1 MAVDPA
7 LRRRR
12 RLPPPRW
19 ETPLP
24 PAAAGTW
31 GPLVVAFARRELGIT
46 LDRWQA
52 RAVSRALAVTA
63 GGRLVH
69 REYLIS
75 TARQNGKTAI
85 VRALIGWALTTA
97 AGPAWELI
105 YGLAHTRAQARIP
118 YAAVMSDLAP
128 LQRRLGHERAGGLA
142 LTRYLGIRSA
152 VAGWH
157 REYHVASRDAR
168 DAIRGYSIDL
178 GIFDEVRTQRDE
190 DTYAGLKPTMT
201 ARPDPLLFE
210 ISTAGDERSILLRRL
225 WERGRRILDG
235 AEPADGF
242 GMSWYAADETD
253 APDNPAAWA
262 KASPAMA
269 EGRIDAA
276 SIRDELAALT
286 PATFRQERLNLWS
299 DAADEWL
306 PAGVWSRA
314 AGAPP
319 LERGDRIVLG
329 VEADPSWARA
339 SVAVAVAG
347 ADAPTF
353 VGIAAD
359 LSAAPGATVAPGDL
373 IDALA
378 DAARA
383 WAPALIVY
391 SRTGAGA
398 RHVEAWAAELDIPTL
413 ALAPADLRAASELF
427 RSELIGGRLMHADD
441 PMLGAQA
448 RRARPSA
455 PLAGGGWYFSI
466 RESSGAIDAL
476 RAAAWAAWGATAP
489 EAAAPQPA
497 IF

>member
-1 MAVDPA
+1 MT
-7 LRRRR
+7 RR

-24 PAAAGTW
+24 QHAAGSW
-31 GPLVVAFARRELGIT
+31 GPLVSAFALRELGLT
-46 LDRWQA
+46 LDRWQV
-52 RAVSRALAVTA
+52 RAMTRALAVDA
-63 GGRLVH
+63 AGRLVH

-75 TARQNGKTAI
+75 TARQNGKTAL
-85 VRALIGWALTTA
+85 VRALIGWALTTH
-97 AGPAWELI
+97 AGPAWSLI

-118 YAAVMSDLAP
+118 YAAVMADLAP
-128 LQRRLGHERAGGLA
+128 IGRRLGHERRGGLA

-152 VAGWH
+152 VAGWP

-178 GIFDEVRTQRDE
+178 GVFDEVRTQRDE

-225 WERGRRILDG
+225 WERGRRIIDG
-235 AEPADGF
+235 AEPAEGF
-242 GMSWYAADETD
+242 GMTWYAADETD
-253 APDNPAAWA
+253 APDNPRAWA

-269 EGRIDAA
+269 EDRIAPA

-306 PAGVWSRA
+306 PAGIWARA
-314 AGAPP
+314 VGPPP
-319 LERGDRIVLG
+319 LERGERIVLA
-329 VEADPSWARA
+329 VEADPSWIRA
-339 SVAVAVAG
+339 SVAVAIART
-347 ADAPTF
+347 DAPTF

-359 LSAAPGATVAPGDL
+359 LAAAPGATVAPSEL
-373 IDALA
+373 LDALSA
-378 DAARA
+378 AARA
-383 WAPALIVY
+383 WGPGSVVY
-391 SRTGAGA
+391 SRSGATA
-398 RHVEAWAAELDIPTL
+398 RHVEAWAAQSDIPST
-413 ALAPADLRAASELF
+413 ALGPSELRAASELF
-427 RSELIGGRLMHADD
+427 RSELIGGRLLHADD
-441 PMLGAQA
+441 PLLGAQA

-455 PLAGGGWYFSI
+455 PLASGGWYFSI
-466 RESSGAIDAL
+466 RESAGPIDGL
-476 RAAAWAAWGATAP
+476 RAAAWAAWGALAP
-489 EAAAPQPA
+489 EAAPPQPE

>member
-1 MAVDPA
+1 MT
-7 LRRRR
+7 RR
-12 RLPPPRW
+12 RLPAPRW

-24 PAAAGTW
+24 AAAVGSW
-31 GPLVVAFARRELGIT
+31 GPLVVAFARRELGLT
-46 LDRWQA
+46 LDRWQE
-52 RAVSRALAVTA
+52 RAIWRALAVNA
-63 GGRLVH
+63 AGRLVH
-69 REYLIS
+69 REYLVS

-85 VRALIGWALTTA
+85 VRAIIGWALTTA
-97 AGPAWELI
+97 AGPAWELL

-118 YAAVMSDLAP
+118 YAAVMADLAP

-152 VAGWH
+152 VAGWR

-168 DAIRGYSIDL
+168 DAIRGYSVDL
-178 GIFDEVRTQRDE
+178 GLFDEVRTQRDE
-190 DTYAGLKPTMT
+190 DTYAALKPTMT

-225 WERGRRILDG
+225 WERGRRILEG
-235 AEPADGF
+235 AEPAEGF
-242 GMSWYAADETD
+242 GMTWYAADETD
-253 APDNPAAWA
+253 APDDPRAWA

-269 EGRIDAA
+269 EGRIDPA
-276 SIRDELAALT
+276 SIRDELAGLT

-319 LERGDRIVLG
+319 LELGERVVLA
-329 VEADPSWARA
+329 VEADPSWVRA
-339 SVAVAVAG
+339 SVAVAVAA
-347 ADAPTF
+347 ADAPAF

-359 LSAAPGATVAPGDL
+359 LTASPGATVAPAEL
-373 IDALA
+373 LEALA
-378 DAARA
+378 TATRA
-383 WAPALIVY
+383 WAPALVVY
-391 SRTGAGA
+391 ARTGATA
-398 RHVEAWAAELDIPTL
+398 RHVEAWAAEADIPSM

-441 PMLGAQA
+441 PLLGAQA

-455 PLAGGGWYFSI
+455 PLAGGGWYFSV
-466 RESSGAIDAL
+466 RESAGAIDAI
-476 RAAAWAAWGATAP
+476 RAAAWAAWGALAP
-489 EAAAPQPA
+489 EAAEPQAA

>member
-1 MAVDPA
+1 M
-7 LRRRR
+7 RRRR
-12 RLPPPRW
+12 VPPPRW
-19 ETPLP
+19 QTPLP
-24 PAAAGTW
+24 AGMAGSW

-46 LDRWQA
+46 LDRWQQDA
-52 RAVSRALAVTA
+52 IYRALAVNGA
-63 GGRLVH
+63 GRLLH

-75 TARQNGKTAI
+75 TARQNGKTAL
-85 VRALIGWALTTA
+85 VRALIGWALTTPI
-97 AGPAWELI
+97 GPAWELV

-128 LQRRLGHERAGGLA
+128 LQRRLGHERSGGLA

-152 VAGWH
+152 VAGWR

-242 GMSWYAADETD
+242 GMTWYAADEDD
-253 APDNPAAWA
+253 APDDPRAWA

-269 EGRIDAA
+269 ENRIDAA
-276 SIRDELAALT
+276 SVRDELAALT
-286 PATFRQERLNLWS
+286 PGTFRQERLNLWS

-306 PAGVWSRA
+306 PAGVWSRS

-319 LERGDRIVLG
+319 LERGERIVLA
-329 VEADPSWARA
+329 VEADPSWIRA
-339 SVAVAVAG
+339 SVAVAVAS

-353 VGIAAD
+353 VGLAAD
-359 LSAAPGATVAPGDL
+359 LSAAPGATVGPDEL
-373 IDALA
+373 LDALA
-378 DAARA
+378 TAARA
-383 WAPALIVY
+383 WSPVLVVY
-391 SRTGAGA
+391 ARTGATA
-398 RHVEAWAAELDIPTL
+398 RHVEAWAAEADIPSM
-413 ALAPADLRAASELF
+413 ALAPAELRAASELF

-441 PMLGAQA
+441 PLLGMQA

-455 PLAGGGWYFSI
+455 PLAGGGWYFSV
-466 RESSGAIDAL
+466 RESAGAIDAL
-476 RAAAWAAWGATAP
+476 RAAAWAAWGALAP
-489 EAAAPQPA
+489 EAAPSQPI

>member
-1 MAVDPA
+1 MPAGAV
-7 LRRRR
+7 
-12 RLPPPRW
+12 
-19 ETPLP
+19 
-24 PAAAGTW
+24 GSW
-31 GPLVVAFARRELGIT
+31 GPLVVAFARRELGLE

-52 RAVSRALAVTA
+52 RAVTRALAVNA
-63 GGRLVH
+63 GGRLLH

-85 VRALIGWALTTA
+85 VRALVGWALTTA
-97 AGPAWELI
+97 AGPAWELL

-128 LQRRLGHERAGGLA
+128 LQRRLGHERSGGLA

-178 GIFDEVRTQRDE
+178 GVFDEVRTQRDE

-235 AEPADGF
+235 LEPADGF
-242 GMSWYAADETD
+242 GMTWYAADETD
-253 APDNPAAWA
+253 APDDPRAWA

-306 PAGVWSRA
+306 PLGVWSRA

-319 LERGDRIVLG
+319 LERGDRIVLA
-329 VEADPSWARA
+329 VEADPSWTRA

-359 LSAAPGATVAPGDL
+359 LSAPPGQTVAPAEL
-373 IDALA
+373 LEALGA
-378 DAARA
+378 AARA
-383 WAPALIVY
+383 WSPAVVAFAR
-391 SRTGAGA
+391 SGSSS
-398 RHVEAWAAELDIPTL
+398 RHVEAWAAEADLPSL
-413 ALAPADLRAASELF
+413 SLAPADLRAASELF

-441 PMLGAQA
+441 PLLAAQA

-455 PLAGGGWYFSI
+455 PLAGGAWYFSI
-466 RESSGAIDAL
+466 RESAGAIDAL
-476 RAAAWAAWGATAP
+476 RAAAWAAWAAIAP
-489 EAAAPQPA
+489 EAAPA
-497 IF
+497 QAEIF

>member
-1 MAVDPA
+1 MA
-7 LRRRR
+7 
-12 RLPPPRW
+12 
-19 ETPLP
+19 
-24 PAAAGTW
+24 GSW

-46 LDRWQA
+46 LDRWQQDA
-52 RAVSRALAVTA
+52 IYRALAVNGA
-63 GGRLVH
+63 GRLLH

-75 TARQNGKTAI
+75 TARQNGKTAL
-85 VRALIGWALTTA
+85 VRALIGWALTTPI
-97 AGPAWELI
+97 GPAWELV

-128 LQRRLGHERAGGLA
+128 LQRRLGHERSGGLA

-152 VAGWH
+152 VAGWR

-242 GMSWYAADETD
+242 GMTWYAADEDD
-253 APDNPAAWA
+253 APDDPRAWA

-269 EGRIDAA
+269 ENRIDAA
-276 SIRDELAALT
+276 SVRDELAALT
-286 PATFRQERLNLWS
+286 PGTFRQERLNLWS

-306 PAGVWSRA
+306 PAGVWSRS

-319 LERGDRIVLG
+319 LERGERIVLA
-329 VEADPSWARA
+329 VEADPSWIRA
-339 SVAVAVAG
+339 SVAVAVAS

-353 VGIAAD
+353 VGLAAD
-359 LSAAPGATVAPGDL
+359 LSAAPGAT
-373 IDALA
+373 
-378 DAARA
+378 
-383 WAPALIVY
+383 
-391 SRTGAGA
+391 A
-398 RHVEAWAAELDIPTL
+398 RHVEAWAAEADIPSM
-413 ALAPADLRAASELF
+413 ALAPAELRAASELF

-441 PMLGAQA
+441 PLLGMQA

-455 PLAGGGWYFSI
+455 PLAGGGWYFSV
-466 RESSGAIDAL
+466 RESAGAIDAL
-476 RAAAWAAWGATAP
+476 RAAAWAAWGALAP
-489 EAAAPQPA
+489 EAAPSQPI

>member
-1 MAVDPA
+1 MPA
-7 LRRRR
+7 GL
-12 RLPPPRW
+12 
-19 ETPLP
+19 
-24 PAAAGTW
+24 AGSW
-31 GPLVVAFARRELGIT
+31 GPLVVAFARRELGIS
-46 LDRWQA
+46 LDRWQELA
-52 RAVSRALAVTA
+52 IYRALAVNGA
-63 GGRLVH
+63 GRLLH

-75 TARQNGKTAI
+75 TARQNGKTAL

-97 AGPAWELI
+97 VGPAWELV

-118 YAAVMSDLAP
+118 YAAVMGDLAP
-128 LQRRLGHERAGGLA
+128 LQRRLGHERSGGLA

-152 VAGWH
+152 VAGWR

-235 AEPADGF
+235 LEPADGF
-242 GMSWYAADETD
+242 GMTWYAADEDD
-253 APDNPAAWA
+253 APDDPRAWA

-269 EGRIDAA
+269 EGRIDPA

-306 PAGVWSRA
+306 PAGVWARA

-319 LERGDRIVLG
+319 LERGERIVLA
-329 VEADPSWARA
+329 VEADPSWIRA
-339 SVAVAVAG
+339 SVAVAVAS

-353 VGIAAD
+353 VGLAAD
-359 LSAAPGATVAPGDL
+359 LSAAPGATVGPDEL
-373 IDALA
+373 LDALA
-378 DAARA
+378 AAARA
-383 WAPALIVY
+383 WSPALVVY
-391 SRTGAGA
+391 ARTGATA
-398 RHVEAWAAELDIPTL
+398 RHVEAWAAEADLPSM
-413 ALAPADLRAASELF
+413 ALAPAELRAASELF
-427 RSELIGGRLMHADD
+427 RAELIGGRLMHADD
-441 PMLGAQA
+441 SLLGAQA

-455 PLAGGGWYFSI
+455 PLAGGGWYFSV
-466 RESSGAIDAL
+466 RESTGAIDAL
-476 RAAAWAAWGATAP
+476 RAAAWAAWGALAP
-489 EAAAPQPA
+489 EAAPSQPT